1 MLPTFL
7 FWMTIVASL
16 IAGHGVCI
24 TPAAAQTSQGLAVG
38 TPAPDFTR
46 PQKAPEKPF
55 TLSALRG
62 SKPVVLVLYRGLF

>member
-1 MLPTFL
+1 MLPTLL

-16 IAGHGVCI
+16 LVGNGVSI

-38 TPAPDFTR
+38 APAPDFTR
-46 PQKAPEKPF
+46 PRKAPEKPF
-55 TLSALRG
+55 TLSSLRG